1 MQNTSCLG
9 LERAGVHLLQLL
21 VRGVE
26 CALINVI
33 RHGEFFDAALE
44 PRDFLFRRGDDEVD
58 GVDVGWFGL
67 TAHDVDVNVLWD
79 LYVALGDG
87 LKEG

>member
-1 MQNTSCLG
+1 MLPALASNVLG
-9 LERAGVHLLQLL
+9 SISSSSSYAASERAL
-21 VRGVE
+21 V
-26 CALINVI
+26 NVI
-33 RHGEFFDAALE
+33 RHRELFDAALE
-44 PRDFLFRRGDDEVD
+44 PRDFCFAEAMMKSMALMS
-58 GVDVGWFGL
+58 GWFGL